1 MKNWCIYVEKIL
13 KDYPLQKKLVEKYSE
28 TLEISQNGLA
38 FCLEQKPFEKT
49 CARPEWEAIYY
60 TNLDQQVLR
69 CQWYV
74 AAIEDALTQLT
85 PAEKKLVELR
95 YFTPGKISTE
105 MTAQKL
111 FISRSEFYRQRQ
123 NALSKIALRLGI
135 EIVEKKQRVVGLNK

>member
-1 MKNWCIYVEKIL
+1 
-13 KDYPLQKKLVEKYSE
+13 
-28 TLEISQNGLA
+28 
-38 FCLEQKPFEKT
+38 
-49 CARPEWEAIYY
+49 
-60 TNLDQQVLR
+60 
-69 CQWYV
+69 
-74 AAIEDALTQLT
+74 
-85 PAEKKLVELR
+85 VELR